1 MTVSLTPLQ
10 RAFLALQKAEARI
23 SALQAE
29 TTAPIAI
36 IGLGCRAPGGVTD
49 ADSFWALLDEGRDA
63 VRPPPRSRWDHE
75 ALYDPD
81 PETPGRIAARCGGFI
96 DDIDQFDADFFGC
109 SPREA
114 EGMDPQQRLL
124 LEVCWE
130 ALENAGQAPDR
141 LHGSPTGV
149 FIGAAGSDYAFM
161 QMKADDPGSLGPHFA
176 SGIAHSVLSGRVSYL
191 LGLQGP
197 SVTIDTACS
206 SSLVA
211 IHMACQALRNRE
223 CRLALAGGVNL
234 ILAPEIY
241 IALSRAR
248 MLAPDGRCKAFDA
261 SADGFGRGEGCG
273 VIALK
278 RLSDAQE
285 DGDRVLAVIRGSAVN
300 QDGPSSGLTAPNGPA
315 QEAVIRAALAQ
326 AGLSP
331 HLVGYVE
338 AHGTGTELGDPLEA
352 QALGAVFA
360 PGRPSEQPLLIGSVK
375 ANIGHLEAAAGVVGL
390 IKVVLSLQ
398 HGTIPRH
405 PLFKS
410 PSPHISWDEW
420 KLSVPSQSLS
430 WPSIDGHRIGGV
442 SSFGFS
448 GTNVHI
454 VLEAAEARAEPH
466 VGTSGGWLVPLSA
479 HRQDTLLSL
488 AAATRDAIAPDASLA
503 DIARTLTLGR
513 ASLAHRAVVRA
524 DSVADLR
531 AGLDAIAR
539 GDEAPGVRSAQLTG
553 GDPPRIAFLFTG
565 QGAQYAGMAARL
577 YNVAPAF
584 REAFDRCDR
593 ILAPLLGRSLRA
605 SVLEASDATA
615 LEQTGLAQPALF
627 AVEYALA
634 EFLLGIGIVPMAV
647 MGHSVGE
654 YVGACV
660 AGAIDLPDALSLIA
674 ARGALMQSLPVG
686 GTMAAVFASES
697 TVAEALAPFAAD
709 VSIAAVNGPA
719 QTVISGAAAAV
730 QAVCDVLAAR
740 GTKTHRLPVSHAFH
754 SPLVAPI
761 LDAFEAE
768 AKKVSFRAPRIRLIS
783 NLTGKPVVAS
793 EIQSSSYWRR
803 HLREGVRFA
812 DGLTALAALDVD
824 VCVEIG
830 PHPALSA
837 FAATVFDQD
846 ASPRFITTL
855 RRGAD
860 DWQSILDAVGQLHLA
875 GAEINWRGLDPDN
888 VGRPITLPTAHF
900 QRRRYWFSAK
910 KPVPAASGS
919 STGHPLLGV
928 RLNSPLAAETVQFE
942 AILSSTSVPFI
953 ADHVVQQRVIM
964 PAAAMIDMAL
974 RAGRIA
980 GDATCDI
987 ENFLILHPLA
997 FAVDAP
1003 RIVQTVV
1010 RRSAGRVTSFEI
1022 ASCETEGAAS
1032 DWMTHAQGDYVSAP
1046 AVSAA
1051 TVPDTTELDQSISA
1065 EDHYRSLERRGLTFG
1080 PSLHGV
1086 RSIHRRDRAA
1096 VGEIVTPNAAGEGD
1110 FSIHPAQLD
1119 ACLQIIAPA
1128 LANDDDSI
1136 FLPVSI
1142 DSIRLARLP
1151 GQSVQA
1157 HVTVRG
1163 RQLSLIRADVVI
1175 RDAIGEV
1182 GRLEGV
1188 SLRPARAA
1196 TSSDFY
1202 NVEWRPV
1209 AASDDRADWMP
1220 YPGELKKAFEGRI
1233 VALAQEHDLEAYQ
1246 KSFLDLERRS
1256 SRWIVRALEALGWRP
1271 VPGERVSTNKLAER
1285 LAVAPRYH
1293 RLLPRLLDI
1302 LVEDGILRSDA
1313 SDFSVVNWPVHA
1325 GSPDEQAI
1333 VHSDQARTALAAA
1346 CGIDLAGILEGR
1358 IDPLHRLF
1366 PGGSSEMAERL
1377 YRESPESKAYNNL
1390 LGEVIAC
1397 AIKAAPTG
1405 RTVRLLE
1412 VGGGSGGSTTWIAS
1426 RLPPDR
1432 VEYCFTDVGPS
1443 LVERA
1448 RVSFAAHKFMTFRT
1462 FDLEGDPALQDL
1474 APGSFDIIVA
1484 ANVVH
1489 ATQNLRQT
1497 LGKLRSLLA
1506 PGGMLCLLE
1515 VAGFERWIDITFGL
1529 TDGWWRFTDFDL
1541 RPSYPL
1547 LDRSKWVELL
1557 TECGFEAA
1565 EVGTAIQSSREAFL
1579 VARRPLEQSRR
1590 RVAIVGGG
1598 AGLCDALATRL
1609 KALGSEAMVLDPA
1622 RPALDGS
1629 VEAVVHLGC
1638 LDLPATADA
1647 DEHVLLGNQQAAFSS
1662 LLATAKMLGSA
1673 DGFTPRLWVVTRGAC
1688 AAAPAD
1694 IVEPALATVVGFRR
1708 AAALEHREW
1717 RPTLV
1722 DLDLA
1727 SAAHDQ
1733 AEALLALVLADGL
1746 ETEIAVRGERSF
1758 ASRLARVTT
1767 PPQDAHVQL
1776 QASASGVLADLRLV
1790 SFERRKPAAGQ
1801 VEIRVAASG
1810 LNFRDVM
1817 NALAMR
1823 DDHEPL
1829 GGECAGVVTAVGD
1842 GVVGLSI
1849 GDSVVATVAGAF
1861 ASSVLADVR
1870 CVAHRPRGLT
1880 DAQAA
1885 ALPLVSMTARY
1896 ALGDLAGLRPGQ
1908 SVLIHSAAGGV
1919 GLAAVQIAQ
1928 RLGATIFATAG
1939 SEDKRAY
1946 LRSLGIAHVFSSR
1959 SLEFEQGIAAATT
1972 GKGVDVVLNALS
1984 GPFITASVNA
1994 LAEDGTFLEIG
2005 KQDIWS
2011 QEKFRAVR
2019 PRGGYHAIDLS
2030 VMRIEDPDRWGEI
2043 FHALMD
2049 DVANGRFRPLSV
2061 RTFPLAEAASAFHF
2075 MAQARHIG
2083 KIVLIHA
2090 ASAERGLDDLDPDGI
2105 YLVTGGLGGLGLKTA
2120 EHLVQRG
2127 ARALALVG
2135 RNRPGP
2141 EAEDLIGRWRATGL
2155 QILEL
2160 QADVGNR
2167 EEVAAS
2173 FAMIDATGR
2182 TLRGVVHS
2190 AGALADGALLHQ
2202 EWDHFSTPFR
2212 AKVVGAWT
2220 LHRLTR
2226 DRPLD
2231 FFILYSSIAG
2241 TFGSAGQA
2249 NHAAANAFLDALAS
2263 YRSSIGL
2270 PALSIGWGAW
2280 SGIGAAAARGVDEA
2294 VIARGIGA
2302 IEPDKGMELLKRL
2315 AVQAPA
2321 HVVVSPMNWPKYL
2334 ATFASGVPT
2343 FLNEFKADATSRGDG
2358 IKPGRREVSA
2368 APILSELKAAAPS
2381 ARRALLLDFVSER
2394 VARVL
2399 GRQGEDRLD
2408 PGRPLNEM
2416 GLDSLLAVELR
2427 NRLGADLGLTRGLPA
2442 TLVFDCPTIEALTAH
2457 LDHRLAPPAPEEQ
2470 APAASGL
2477 LGSLA
2482 SIDSMTEDEIEAQFA
2497 RISGT

>member
-1 MTVSLTPLQ
+1 M
-10 RAFLALQKAEARI
+10 
-23 SALQAE
+23 
-29 TTAPIAI
+29 
-36 IGLGCRAPGGVTD
+36 
-49 ADSFWALLDEGRDA
+49 
-63 VRPPPRSRWDHE
+63 
-75 ALYDPD
+75 
-81 PETPGRIAARCGGFI
+81 
-96 DDIDQFDADFFGC
+96 
-109 SPREA
+109 
-114 EGMDPQQRLL
+114 
-124 LEVCWE
+124 
-130 ALENAGQAPDR
+130 
-141 LHGSPTGV
+141 
-149 FIGAAGSDYAFM
+149 
-161 QMKADDPGSLGPHFA
+161 
-176 SGIAHSVLSGRVSYL
+176 
-191 LGLQGP
+191 
-197 SVTIDTACS
+197 
-206 SSLVA
+206 
-211 IHMACQALRNRE
+211 
-223 CRLALAGGVNL
+223 
-234 ILAPEIY
+234 
-241 IALSRAR
+241 
-248 MLAPDGRCKAFDA
+248 
-261 SADGFGRGEGCG
+261 
-273 VIALK
+273 
-278 RLSDAQE
+278 
-285 DGDRVLAVIRGSAVN
+285 
-300 QDGPSSGLTAPNGPA
+300 
-315 QEAVIRAALAQ
+315 
-326 AGLSP
+326 
-331 HLVGYVE
+331 
-338 AHGTGTELGDPLEA
+338 
-352 QALGAVFA
+352 
-360 PGRPSEQPLLIGSVK
+360 
-375 ANIGHLEAAAGVVGL
+375 
-390 IKVVLSLQ
+390 
-398 HGTIPRH
+398 
-405 PLFKS
+405 
-410 PSPHISWDEW
+410 
-420 KLSVPSQSLS
+420 PSQSLS
-430 WPSIDGHRIGGV
+430 WPSIDGHLIGGV

-448 GTNVHI
+448 GTNVHV
-454 VLEAAEARAEPH
+454 VLEAAETKAERH
-466 VGTSGGWLVPLSA
+466 VGPSDGWLVPLSA
-479 HRQDTLLSL
+479 HRQDALLSL

-503 DIARTLTLGR
+503 DVARTLTLGR

-531 AGLDAIAR
+531 TGLDAIAR

-584 REAFDRCDR
+584 REAFDRCDQ
-593 ILAPLLGRSLRA
+593 ILVPLLGRSLRA
-605 SVLEASDATA
+605 SVLEATDATA
-615 LEQTGLAQPALF
+615 LEQTDLAQPALF

-634 EFLLGIGIVPMAV
+634 EFLRGLGIVPMAV

-654 YVGACV
+654 YVAACV

-686 GTMAAVFASES
+686 GAMAAVFASES

-719 QTVISGAAAAV
+719 QTVISGTAASV

-768 AKKVSFRAPRIRLIS
+768 AKKVSFRAPRIRIIS

-824 VCVEIG
+824 LCVEIG

-900 QRRRYWFSAK
+900 HRRRYWFSANT
-910 KPVPAASGS
+910 PVPAASGK

-928 RLNSPLAAETVQFE
+928 RLNSPLATETVQFE

-997 FAVDAP
+997 LDVDAP

-1010 RRSAGRVTSFEI
+1010 RRAAGRVTSFEI
-1022 ASCETEGAAS
+1022 ASCDTEGAAS
-1032 DWMTHAQGDYVSAP
+1032 DWMTHAQGDYAP
-1046 AVSAA
+1046 ALEVSAA
-1051 TVPDTTELDQSISA
+1051 TGPDTTKLDQAISA

-1086 RSIHRRDRAA
+1086 RSVRRRDGVA

-1128 LANDDDSI
+1128 LANDDNST
-1136 FLPVSI
+1136 FLPVGI
-1142 DSIRLARLP
+1142 DRIRLARLP

-1157 HVTVRG
+1157 HVAVRG

-1175 RDAIGEV
+1175 LDAIGEV

-1196 TSSDFY
+1196 ASSDLY

-1209 AASDDRADWMP
+1209 AVSDDRADWMP

-1233 VALAQEHDLEAYQ
+1233 VALAQEHELDAYQ
-1246 KSFLDLERRS
+1246 QSFLDLERRS
-1256 SRWIVRALEALGWRP
+1256 SWWIVRALEALGWRP
-1271 VPGERVSTNKLAER
+1271 VPGERVPTNKLAER

-1313 SDFSVVNWPVHA
+1313 GDFSVVNWPVHA
-1325 GSPDEQAI
+1325 ASQDEQAI
-1333 VHSDQARTALAAA
+1333 VHSDQARTAIAAA
-1346 CGIDLAGILEGR
+1346 CGNDLAGILAGR

-1366 PGGSSEMAERL
+1366 PGGSSGMAERL

-1390 LGEVIAC
+1390 LGEAIAR
-1397 AIKAAPTG
+1397 AVNAAPTG

-1412 VGGGSGGSTTWIAS
+1412 VGGGSGGTTTWIAS

-1448 RVSFAAHKFMTFRT
+1448 RASFAAHKFMTFRT

-1489 ATQNLRQT
+1489 ATQSLRQT

-1515 VAGFERWIDITFGL
+1515 VTGFERWIDITFGL

-1541 RPSYPL
+1541 RPNYPL
-1547 LDRSKWVELL
+1547 LDRSKWVEVL

-1565 EVGTAIQSSREAFL
+1565 EVGTAIPSSREAFL
-1579 VARRPLEQSRR
+1579 VARRPLEAQSQRR
-1590 RVAIVGGG
+1590 FAIVGDG
-1598 AGLCDALATRL
+1598 AGLCDAVATRL
-1609 KALGSEAMVLDPA
+1609 RALGGEAIVLDPA
-1622 RPALDGS
+1622 RQALDGS
-1629 VEAVVHLGC
+1629 VEAVIHLGC
-1638 LDLPATADA
+1638 LELPATADV
-1647 DEHVLLGNQQAAFSS
+1647 DEHVLLGNQQAVFSS

-1694 IVEPALATVVGFRR
+1694 IVEPAIATVVGFRR

-1727 SAAHDQ
+1727 SAAHEQ

-1746 ETEIAVRGERSF
+1746 ETEIAVRGEQSF

-1767 PPQDAHVQL
+1767 PPEDAHVQL

-1790 SFERRKPAAGQ
+1790 PFERRKPAAGQ

-1823 DDHEPL
+1823 VDHEPL
-1829 GGECAGVVTAVGD
+1829 GGECSGVVTAVGD
-1842 GVVGLSI
+1842 GVDGFSI
-1849 GDSVVATVAGAF
+1849 GDSVLATVAGAF
-1861 ASSVLADVR
+1861 ASSVLADAR

-1896 ALGDLAGLRPGQ
+1896 ALEDLAGLGPGQ

-1959 SLEFEQGIAAATT
+1959 SLEFEQGIAAVTA

-2011 QEKFRAVR
+2011 QEQFRVVR
-2019 PRGGYHAIDLS
+2019 PRGSYHAIDLS
-2030 VMRIEDPDRWGEI
+2030 VMRIEDPGRWGEI

-2049 DVANGRFRPLSV
+2049 DVANGRFRPLPV

-2090 ASAERGLDDLDPDGI
+2090 ASRERGLDDLDPDGI
-2105 YLVTGGLGGLGLKTA
+2105 YLVTGGLAGLGLKTA
-2120 EHLVQRG
+2120 QHLVQRG
-2127 ARALALVG
+2127 ARALALIG

-2141 EAEDLIGRWRATGL
+2141 EAEDLIGRWRAAGVEV
-2155 QILEL
+2155 LEL

-2182 TLRGVVHS
+2182 MLRGVVHS
-2190 AGALADGALLHQ
+2190 AGALADGSLLHQ
-2202 EWDHFSTPFR
+2202 EWDHFSIPFR
-2212 AKVVGAWT
+2212 AKVAGAWT

-2249 NHAAANAFLDALAS
+2249 NHAAANAFLDALAL

-2294 VIARGIGA
+2294 IVERGIGA
-2302 IEPDKGMELLKRL
+2302 IAPDKGMKLLESL
-2315 AVQAPA
+2315 AVQSPA
-2321 HVVVSPMNWPKYL
+2321 NVVVSPVNWPKYL
-2334 ATFASGVPT
+2334 ATFASGAPT
-2343 FLNEFKADATSRGDG
+2343 FLKEFEADAKSRGDG

-2368 APILSELKAAAPS
+2368 APILSELEAAAPS
-2381 ARRALLLDFVSER
+2381 ARRGLLLDFVSER

-2408 PGRPLNEM
+2408 PRRPLNEM

-2427 NRLGADLGLTRGLPA
+2427 NRLGADLGLPRGLPA

-2470 APAASGL
+2470 VPAASDL
-2477 LGSLA
+2477 SGSLA

-2497 RISGT
+2497 RISGTK

>member
-1 MTVSLTPLQ
+1 MTASLTPLQ
-10 RAFLALQKAEARI
+10 RAFLALQEAEARI
-23 SALQAE
+23 GALQAE
-29 TTAPIAI
+29 ATAPIAI

-49 ADSFWALLDEGRDA
+49 ADSFWTLLDEGRDA
-63 VRPPPRSRWDHE
+63 VRPPPKSRWDHD

-81 PETPGRIAARCGGFI
+81 PDAPGRIAARGGGFI
-96 DDIDQFDADFFGC
+96 DDIDQFDADFFSC

-141 LHGSPTGV
+141 LSGSATGV

-161 QMKADDPGSLGPHFA
+161 QMKAGDPAGLGPHFA

-211 IHMACQALRNRE
+211 IHTACQSLRSRE

-261 SADGFGRGEGCG
+261 AADGFGRGEGCG

-278 RLSDAQE
+278 RLSDAE
-285 DGDRVLAVIRGSAVN
+285 ADGDRVLAVIRGSAVN

-338 AHGTGTELGDPLEA
+338 AHGTGTQLGDPLEA

-360 PGRPSEQPLLIGSVK
+360 PGRAPERPLLIGSVK
-375 ANIGHLEAAAGVVGL
+375 ANLGHLEAAAGVVGL
-390 IKVVLSLQ
+390 IKLVLSLQ

-405 PLFKS
+405 PLFNS
-410 PSPHISWDEW
+410 PSPHIAWDEW
-420 KLSVPSQSLS
+420 KLNVPAQSVS
-430 WPSIDGHRIGGV
+430 WPSIDGRLIGGV

-454 VLEAAEARAEPH
+454 VLEAAEAEAEPH
-466 VGTSGGWLVPLSA
+466 AATDGGRLIPLSA
-479 HRQDTLLSL
+479 HRQDALLSL
-488 AAATRDAIAPDASLA
+488 AASTRDAIAPDAALA

-524 DSVADLR
+524 DSIADLR

-539 GDEAPGVRSAQLTG
+539 GDEAPGVRSAQLAG

-577 YNVAPAF
+577 YDVAPAF

-593 ILAPLLGRSLRA
+593 ILTPLLGESLRTL
-605 SVLEASDATA
+605 VLEATDATA

-627 AVEYALA
+627 AIEYAMA
-634 EFLLGIGIVPMAV
+634 EFLLGLGVVPIAV

-654 YVGACV
+654 YVAACV
-660 AGAIDLPDALSLIA
+660 AGAIDLPDALTLIA
-674 ARGALMQSLPVG
+674 ARGALMQSLPAG
-686 GTMAAVFASES
+686 GAMAAVFASEA
-697 TVAEALAPFAAD
+697 TVADVLAPFVSD

-719 QTVISGAAAAV
+719 QTVISGAAGVV

-783 NLTGKPVVAS
+783 NLTGKPAAAS

-803 HLREGVRFA
+803 HLRESVRFA

-824 VCVEIG
+824 LCVEIG

-837 FAATVFDQD
+837 FAATVFEQD

-875 GAEINWRGLDPDN
+875 GAEIDWRGLDPDKA
-888 VGRPITLPTAHF
+888 GRPITLPTAQF
-900 QRRRYWFSAK
+900 RRRRYWFSAK
-910 KPVPAASGS
+910 TPAPAASGK

-942 AILSSTSVPFI
+942 AILSCTSVPFI

-964 PAAAMIDMAL
+964 PAAGMIDMAM

-980 GDATCDI
+980 GDVACDI
-987 ENFLILHPLA
+987 ENFLILQPLA
-997 FAVDAP
+997 FATDAA
-1003 RIVQTVV
+1003 RTVQTVV

-1022 ASCETEGAAS
+1022 VSCETEGAS
-1032 DWMTHAQGDYVSAP
+1032 EWMTHAQGDYVP
-1046 AVSAA
+1046 ALAMGA
-1051 TVPDTTELDQSISA
+1051 TTVPDATAFEQSISA
-1065 EDHYRSLERRGLTFG
+1065 EDHYRALERRGLTFG

-1086 RSIHRRDRAA
+1086 RSLERGDGAA
-1096 VGEIVTPNAAGEGD
+1096 VGDIVTPNAAGEGD
-1110 FSIHPAQLD
+1110 FAIHPAQLD

-1142 DSIRLARLP
+1142 DGIRFARLP
-1151 GQSVQA
+1151 GPGVQA
-1157 HVTVRG
+1157 HVAVRE
-1163 RQLSLIRADVVI
+1163 RQPSLIRADVVI

-1196 TSSDFY
+1196 ASSDFY
-1202 NVEWRPV
+1202 QVEWKPF
-1209 AASDDRADWMP
+1209 AAGADRADWV
-1220 YPGELKKAFEGRI
+1220 PGPAELKSSFEGRI
-1233 VALAQEHDLEAYQ
+1233 VALAHEHDLAAYQ
-1246 KSFLDLERRS
+1246 KSFLDLEGWS
-1256 SRWIVRALEALGWRP
+1256 SLWIVRALGELGWRP
-1271 VPGERVSTNKLAER
+1271 VAGERVSASKLAER

-1302 LVEDGILRSDA
+1302 LAEDGILRADA
-1313 SDFSVVNWPVHA
+1313 GGFTVVNWPVHA
-1325 GSPDEQAI
+1325 MSPDEQAI
-1333 VHSDQARTALAAA
+1333 LNSDQARTALTAA
-1346 CGIDLAGILEGR
+1346 CGIDLGEILAGR

-1366 PGGSSEMAERL
+1366 PGGSSELAERL

-1390 LGEVIAC
+1390 LGEVIAR
-1397 AIKAAPTG
+1397 AVNAAPTG
-1405 RTVRLLE
+1405 RNVRLLE
-1412 VGGGSGGSTTWIAS
+1412 VGGGSGGSTTWIAP
-1426 RLPPDR
+1426 RLPADR

-1448 RVSFAAHKFMTFRT
+1448 RASFAAHKFMSFRT
-1462 FDLEGDPALQDL
+1462 FDLEGDPSLQDL

-1489 ATQNLRQT
+1489 ATQDLRQT
-1497 LGKLRSLLA
+1497 LGRLRSLLA

-1529 TDGWWRFTDFDL
+1529 TDGWWRFTDLDL
-1541 RPSYPL
+1541 RPDYPL

-1557 TECGFEAA
+1557 TACGFEAA
-1565 EVGTAIQSSREAFL
+1565 EVGSAIPSSREALL
-1579 VARRPLEQSRR
+1579 VARRPLEQSRS
-1590 RVAIVGGG
+1590 RVAIIGSG
-1598 AGLCDALATRL
+1598 AGLGDALAARL
-1609 KALGSEAMVLDPA
+1609 KALGNSALVLDPA
-1622 RPALDGS
+1622 RPTLDGP
-1629 VEAVVHLGC
+1629 VDAVVHLGC
-1638 LDLPATADA
+1638 LDLPAAADA
-1647 DEHVLLGNQQAAFSS
+1647 DQHILLANQQAMFSS
-1662 LLATAKMLGSA
+1662 LLATTRMLGAA
-1673 DGFTPRLWVVTRGAC
+1673 DGFTPRLWVVTRGAG

-1694 IVEPALATVVGFRR
+1694 IVEPAFATMFGFRR

-1717 RPTLV
+1717 RPTV
-1722 DLDLA
+1722 IDLDLA
-1727 SAAHDQ
+1727 SAAHEQ
-1733 AEALLALVLADGL
+1733 ADALLAAVLDDGQ
-1746 ETEIAVRGERSF
+1746 ETEIALRGEQSF
-1758 ASRLARVTT
+1758 ASRLARVAA
-1767 PPQDAHVQL
+1767 PPPDAHVQL
-1776 QASASGVLADLRLV
+1776 QPSASGVLADLRLV
-1790 SFERRKPAAGQ
+1790 PFERRKPAAGQ
-1801 VEIRVAASG
+1801 VEIRIAASG

-1823 DDHEPL
+1823 EDHEPL

-1842 GVVGLSI
+1842 GVAGFAI
-1849 GDSVVATVAGAF
+1849 GDPVVATVAGAF
-1861 ASSVLADVR
+1861 ASSVLADAR
-1870 CVAHRPRGLT
+1870 CVVHKPRGLT

-1896 ALGDLAGLRPGQ
+1896 ALEELARLRPGQ

-1939 SEDKRAY
+1939 SEEKRAY
-1946 LRSLGIAHVFSSR
+1946 LRSLGIINVYSSR

-1972 GKGVDVVLNALS
+1972 GRGVDVVLNALS

-1994 LAEDGTFLEIG
+1994 LAADGTFLEIG

-2011 QEKFRAVR
+2011 QEQFRAVR
-2019 PRGGYHAIDLS
+2019 PRGKYHAIDLS
-2030 VMRIEDPDRWGEI
+2030 VMRIEDPDRWGQI
-2043 FHALMD
+2043 FRALMD
-2049 DVANGRFRPLSV
+2049 DAANGRFQPLPV
-2061 RTFPLAEAASAFHF
+2061 RAFPLNEAASAFQF
-2075 MAQARHIG
+2075 MAQARQIG
-2083 KIVLIHA
+2083 KIVLTHG
-2090 ASAERGLDDLDPDGI
+2090 ASSQRGLDDLDPEGI

-2120 EHLVQRG
+2120 ERLVQRG

-2135 RNRPGP
+2135 RSGPGA
-2141 EAEDLIGRWRATGL
+2141 EALDLIGRWRAAGL
-2155 QILEL
+2155 EILEL

-2167 EEVAAS
+2167 EEVAAA
-2173 FAMIDATGR
+2173 FAAIDATGR
-2182 TLRGVVHS
+2182 TLRGVIHS
-2190 AGALADGALLHQ
+2190 AGALADGVLLHQ
-2202 EWDHFSTPFR
+2202 AWDHFSTPFR
-2212 AKVVGAWT
+2212 AKVAGAWT
-2220 LHRLTR
+2220 LHRLTK

-2249 NHAAANAFLDALAS
+2249 NHAAANAFMDALAS
-2263 YRSSIGL
+2263 YRTSIGL

-2280 SGIGAAAARGVDEA
+2280 SGTGAAAVRGVDETVVA
-2294 VIARGIGA
+2294 KGIGA
-2302 IEPDKGMELLKRL
+2302 IEPDKGMAMLESL
-2315 AVQAPA
+2315 AGQSLA

-2334 ATFASGVPT
+2334 ATFAGGVPA
-2343 FLNEFKADATSRGDG
+2343 FLKLFEAAAKGSGDG
-2358 IKPGRREVSA
+2358 VKPERREVPA
-2368 APILSELKAAAPS
+2368 APILSELIAAAPS

-2399 GRQGEDRLD
+2399 GRHGEDRPD
-2408 PGRPLNEM
+2408 PARPLSEM

-2427 NRLGADLGLTRGLPA
+2427 NRLGADLGLPRGLPA
-2442 TLVFDCPTIEALTAH
+2442 TLVFDCPTIEALAAH
-2457 LDHRLAPPAPEEQ
+2457 LDHRLAPPAAEEKM
-2470 APAASGL
+2470 PAASDL

-2482 SIDSMTEDEIEAQFA
+2482 SIDSMSEDEIEAQFA
-2497 RISGT
+2497 RMAGT